1 MSLLDTLESHLDGD
15 APKRLAAKVGA
26 SPERVTTDAVPA
38 PDES

>member
-15 APKRLAAKVGA
+15 AAKCLAATVGA
-26 SPERVTTDAVPA
+26 DPEQASTDAVPA